1 MAGSFKTDVL
11 PLFRRIDIDHMKPM
25 RIKLDNFTWMS
36 DPKNAKKVYATLES
50 KEMPP
55 DGPYWTD
62 EQLKVLSDWMNV
74 DPKYQ
79 P

>member
-1 MAGSFKTDVL
+1 MAGSFKKDVL

-25 RIKLDNFTWMS
+25 RVKLDNFTWMS
-36 DPKNAKKVYATLES
+36 DPKNAQKVYETLET
-50 KEMPP
+50 KWMPL

-62 EQLKVLSDWMNV
+62 EQLKILSDWMNV
-74 DPKYQ
+74 DPKFQ